1 MPQPES
7 ATMVELMSGPRVLAS
22 WPLTTSRLDLSVI
35 DELARLQL
43 EARRRGWSIRLRTR
57 CRRLA
62 ELLNVTG
69 LDRVVATI
77 EVLGV
82 EVDGEAEGREQGGIE
97 EGVDLRNES
106 P

>member
-7 ATMVELMSGPRVLAS
+7 ATMVELMSGGKVLAS
-22 WPLTTSRLDLSVI
+22 WPLGTSRVDLSVI

-43 EARRRGWSIRLRTR
+43 EARRCGWSIRLRTR

-62 ELLNVTG
+62 ELLEVTG
-69 LDRVVATI
+69 LARVVAI
-77 EVLGV
+77 VQLGG
-82 EVDGEAEGREQGGIE
+82 EVDREPEGGEQGGVE
-97 EGVDLRNES
+97 EGVDPHNQS